1 MISLGGVRGG
11 GRGERRAAGAAGK
24 EDCACACGS
33 PKARGVDGQGE
44 GGGAGIDGAGPR
56 FPAVLGDAPW
66 LDGEYT
72 VFGMVT
78 EGRDTVDRLASV
90 ELEGG
95 RFPEQPAGP
104 SETRVRTV
112 LVP

>member
-1 MISLGGVRGG
+1 MAGG
-11 GRGERRAAGAAGK
+11 GGEEEAPAGPRGE
-24 EDCACACGS
+24 EDGACACGS
-33 PKARGVDGQGE
+33 PKARGINGQGE
-44 GGGAGIDGAGPR
+44 GSRHRQRRPR
-56 FPAVLGDAPW
+56 FFVVHGDAPW
-66 LDGEYT
+66 LDGRYA

-95 RFPEQPAGP
+95 RFPEQPADP

>member
-1 MISLGGVRGG
+1 MAGG
-11 GRGERRAAGAAGK
+11 GGEEAPAGPRGE
-24 EDCACACGS
+24 EDGACACGS
-33 PKARGVDGQGE
+33 PKARGINGQGE
-44 GGGAGIDGAGPR
+44 GEGSRHRQRRPR
-56 FPAVLGDAPW
+56 LFVVLGDAPW
-66 LDGEYT
+66 LDGRYA

-78 EGRDTVDRLASV
+78 EGRDTVERLVSV

-95 RFPEQPAGP
+95 RFPEQPADP